1 MISFLHNTLCR
12 DGTCFK
18 HESVFDVHNRDLW
31 TPDNPPVILEL
42 GHHVRFTL
50 SVWAGIVGNI
60 AVGPYPLTA
69 QRHHRFLETVLTGLL
84 EVASRAAV
92 R

>member
-1 MISFLHNTLCR
+1 
-12 DGTCFK
+12 
-18 HESVFDVHNRDLW
+18 
-31 TPDNPPVILEL
+31 
-42 GHHVRFTL
+42 
-50 SVWAGIVGNI
+50 
-60 AVGPYPLTA
+60 VGPYPLTA